1 MSAVSITWGKQEF
14 SCVKQ
19 SIGTVSD
26 GRVALIEQDIETGR
40 IRARP
45 LRVNERT
52 GFIYPTEYEV
62 KP

>member
-1 MSAVSITWGKQEF
+1 MSVVAITGGNQEF
-14 SCVKQ
+14 SCVRQ
-19 SIGTVSD
+19 SIGTISD
-26 GRVALIEQDIETGR
+26 GRVALFEQDIETGR